1 MDRMS
6 SFGPLAEAEVT
17 YVGDMDEA
25 GMIKSCL
32 LQIGLPAIGTRE
44 NFRRQRQ
51 TSGTVSFTKSH
62 KA

>member
-1 MDRMS
+1 MGHMS

-32 LQIGLPAIGTRE
+32 LQIGLPAVGTRE
-44 NFRRQRQ
+44 KLGGRDKLLNILIY
-51 TSGTVSFTKSH
+51 
-62 KA
+62 